1 MNQRNHCDLWIHNTT
16 VGMIQIHVLMFTISQ
31 CSGNITRIALNLQ
44 QHNCK
49 QKQTLSAVP
58 FNRYSLSTYF
68 ADSKSVRQMVTVNL
82 SHLAGEKKKI
92 CRYDYFIAQFS

>member
-1 MNQRNHCDLWIHNTT
+1 
-16 VGMIQIHVLMFTISQ
+16 MIQIHVLMFTISQ

-58 FNRYSLSTYF
+58 FNRYSFFTYF

-82 SHLAGEKKKI
+82 SNLAGEKKKKI